1 MDYLV
6 VHIKITVIGLGAYF
20 YSNRICRNNN
30 YYYKKFCLKE
40 KINFDL
46 NKLMQNEKNYNL
58 RIRS

>member
-1 MDYLV
+1 MDWG
-6 VHIKITVIGLGAYF
+6 HIFTVIGFAG
-20 YSNRICRNNN
+20 IITITI
-30 YYYKKFCLKE
+30 KKFCLKE